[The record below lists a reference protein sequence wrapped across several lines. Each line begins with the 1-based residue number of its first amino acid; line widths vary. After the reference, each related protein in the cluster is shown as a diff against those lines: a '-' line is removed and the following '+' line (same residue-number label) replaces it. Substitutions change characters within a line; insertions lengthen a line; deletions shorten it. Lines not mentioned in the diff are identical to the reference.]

1 MRLKITIW
9 HDTNDGKH
17 KTVFRREEPSDHI
30 NAYVDAM
37 KDALA
42 ATGFAE
48 LSIRQA
54 FGDDYVEVNK

>member
-30 NAYVDAM
+30 NALWRM
-37 KDALA
+37 KN
-42 ATGFAE
+42 E
-48 LSIRQA
+48 IQQ
-54 FGDDYVEVNK
+54 VV